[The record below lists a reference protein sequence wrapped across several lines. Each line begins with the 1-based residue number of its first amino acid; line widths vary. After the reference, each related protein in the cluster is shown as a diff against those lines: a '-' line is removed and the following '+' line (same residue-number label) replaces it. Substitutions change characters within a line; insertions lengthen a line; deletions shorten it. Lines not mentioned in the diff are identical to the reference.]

1 MNKNKSKQENQ
12 QKLLSW
18 KATWQVHQKL
28 LALIWRQRPKMLVSS
43 VLSTIWRAL
52 TPYVG
57 ILLSALIIQELCGD
71 RDPERL
77 FFLVSAALLSA
88 AAISLVSAFLNRFE
102 SIEKAGTFYYMR
114 KILSDKL
121 LDMDYCIL
129 DDPETMQIFS
139 TIQQNQN
146 GGGWGMFRAFGLIQE
161 WLSALFTLLGGI
173 SLTVTLFTCQVPETS
188 GGLTF

>member
-77 FFLVSAALLSA
+77 FFLD
-88 AAISLVSAFLNRFE
+88 
-102 SIEKAGTFYYMR
+102 R
-114 KILSDKL
+114 KS
-121 LDMDYCIL
+121 
-129 DDPETMQIFS
+129 
-139 TIQQNQN
+139 
-146 GGGWGMFRAFGLIQE
+146 
-161 WLSALFTLLGGI
+161 
-173 SLTVTLFTCQVPETS
+173 VV
-188 GGLTF
+188 